1 MATFKLPAPP
11 ALTGNTEQDVVTQNA
26 YLNDMYS
33 QMRYALSSIDEENLS
48 EGMLNKLGIKE
59 DK

>member
-1 MATFKLPAPP
+1 MATFKLSAPP
-11 ALTGNTEQDVVTQNA
+11 SLTGNTEQDLASHNA

>member
-1 MATFKLPAPP
+1 MATFKLSAPP
-11 ALTGNTEQDVVTQNA
+11 ALTGNTEQDVVTQNS

>member
-11 ALTGNTEQDVVTQNA
+11 ELTGNTEQDVVAQNA